1 MVAHYPVG
9 ERRTQKMSG
18 RGRHTSHLSNHGH
31 RGPPAWSQGSPIDGR
46 GEVSSFRL
54 RGDALALSGPE
65 ELMPAVIGTSPQPWK
80 LGLRSAPK
88 TPRGHGKCPSTLFK
102 EFWQLAGTHF
112 TMAWAR
118 SHGESGCPRL
128 CGIAELRG
136 VRYPRPWLV

>member
-1 MVAHYPVG
+1 MLYFDHSSTGADLALGPV
-9 ERRTQKMSG
+9 
-18 RGRHTSHLSNHGH
+18 
-31 RGPPAWSQGSPIDGR
+31 
-46 GEVSSFRL
+46 FRL

-128 CGIAELRG
+128 CGIA
-136 VRYPRPWLV
+136 